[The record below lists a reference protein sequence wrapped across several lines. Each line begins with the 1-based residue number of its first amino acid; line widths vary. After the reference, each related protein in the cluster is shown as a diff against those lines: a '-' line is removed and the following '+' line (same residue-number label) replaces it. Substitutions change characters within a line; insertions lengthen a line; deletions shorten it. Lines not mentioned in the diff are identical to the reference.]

1 MRACEWLVLR
11 LKMDVYD
18 ELDDL
23 RLTLLT
29 APALASRRSG
39 FDVAE
44 GRCLSETPEPA
55 ERVLTREGREDE
67 LAGIWS

>member
-1 MRACEWLVLR
+1 MR

-23 RLTLLT
+23 RLILLA

-44 GRCLSETPEPA
+44 GRCLRETLEPA
-55 ERVLTREGREDE
+55 ERVLTRDGREDE
-67 LAGIWS
+67 LAGL